1 MTKPA
6 RIGDILRTLTGLT
19 DEQVAEAGAYKFE
32 HDDILLGEAC
42 VRLGFVSRASLE
54 AAVAIQQA
62 RSNGGCSGL
71 LQLAIDRTRSNSAR
85 TVAQVA
91 VGVALV
97 EKLTS

>member
-1 MTKPA
+1 MTRPK
-6 RIGDILRTLTGLT
+6 RIGGILQHLTALTG
-19 DEQVAEAGAYKFE
+19 EQLDQAVAYKLE

-62 RSNGGCSGL
+62 RSSGGCSSL

>member
-54 AAVAIQQA
+54 VSSSLTAVTGISIPA
-62 RSNGGCSGL
+62 RANWS
-71 LQLAIDRTRSNSAR
+71 
-85 TVAQVA
+85 
-91 VGVALV
+91 
-97 EKLTS
+97 